1 MNTCETVPSVSMDPR
16 ARYALT
22 FWQSGPTIRLRL
34 LTDRR
39 IALYERQGRYREQ
52 QRATWLQRG
61 NRLVYSA

>member
-1 MNTCETVPSVSMDPR
+1 MDPR